1 MLLNAAYSLLFFYHH
16 HLHHRSSATL
26 PTLGYLKRNSMQR
39 HLTIESAS
47 VKVNFGPSVLGPS
60 ILGKVVGGSHSGLSP
75 TLLQQQARHDD
86 DQPKVGCRVN
96 GLKKNDMNQDQR

>member
-1 MLLNAAYSLLFFYHH
+1 MQLIFLLFFYHH
-16 HLHHRSSATL
+16 HHHHHHRSSAIL
-26 PTLGYLKRNSMQR
+26 PTLGYLKRSSMQR

-47 VKVNFGPSVLGPS
+47 VKVNFGPSVLG
-60 ILGKVVGGSHSGLSP
+60 KVVGDLDSGLGP

-86 DQPKVGCRVN
+86 DQSKVGCRVN